1 METERR
7 SVTVI
12 EFVVMFIFITAVFA
26 LVLLVLSDFD
36 FDSVLSARITTDER
50 ELSSNFGA
58 LLVDDKGRTV
68 PAVVQVWEEDI
79 PKLAEGKA
87 WRLLIDTD
95 DPRWNLEE

>member
-1 METERR
+1 M
-7 SVTVI
+7 SDYKWGAIVVI
-12 EFVVMFIFITAVFA
+12 AFMVVMVGAMLAEQYIDK
-26 LVLLVLSDFD
+26 LPDNSG
-36 FDSVLSARITTDER
+36 ER

-95 DPRWNLEE
+95 DPRWNLEEQ